1 VAFEVGKGKGFN
13 IVFVLPVGYPKGVIG
28 IGGGCTGGVSGT
40 VPCPKEDVRSCIY
53 FI

>member
-28 IGGGCTGGVSGT
+28 IGAGSAGGIGGT
-40 VPCPKEDVRSCIY
+40 VPGPKEDVRSCIY